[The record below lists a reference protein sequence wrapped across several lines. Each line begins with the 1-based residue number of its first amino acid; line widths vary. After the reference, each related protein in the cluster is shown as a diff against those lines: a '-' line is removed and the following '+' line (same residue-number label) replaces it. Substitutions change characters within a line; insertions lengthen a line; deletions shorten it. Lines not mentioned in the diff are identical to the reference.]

1 MKKTA
6 MIILAMACCAGVTQA
21 KETQTSPNGNV
32 AVEFDVVGG
41 IPYYAVEYKDQPVIN
56 PSRLGLELI
65 SDYSL
70 TDNFSIVN
78 VNHST
83 FDETWTPVWGETST
97 IRNHYNEMEVQL
109 EQNIPGKAP
118 QSARRY
124 VTLRFR
130 VYDDGVG
137 FRYEFP
143 EQDNLTYFT
152 IKDECTEFAM
162 TGNHTA
168 YWIPGDYDTQ
178 EYDYTISRLTQI
190 NDLFDKAYTGNS
202 SQTAFS
208 KTGVQTSLQLKTDE
222 GLYINIHEAA
232 LVDYACMHLDLDE
245 KRLVFRSWLTPDARG
260 HKGYM
265 QAPCK
270 SPWRTVMVSDN
281 ACDILA
287 SNLILNLNEP
297 CKIEDTSWIKPV
309 KYVGVWWEMIT
320 GKSSWAY
327 TDLPQ
332 VQIDK
337 IDYATAQPNGRHGAN
352 NENVMR

>member
-6 MIILAMACCAGVTQA
+6 ILLLALACCAGMAQA
-21 KETQTSPNGNV
+21 KEKQASPNGNV
-32 AVEFDVVGG
+32 AVEFDVVDG
-41 IPYYAVEYKDQPVIN
+41 IPYYNVEYKGQPVIN

-70 TDNFSIVN
+70 IDNFNVISVN
-78 VNHST
+78 RSS

-97 IRNHYNEMEVQL
+97 IRNNYNEMEVQL
-109 EQNIPGKAP
+109 QQTIPGKA
-118 QSARRY
+118 ANEAGRLL
-124 VTLRFR
+124 TIRFR

-152 IKDECTEFAM
+152 IKEEYTEFAM

-222 GLYINIHEAA
+222 GIYLNIHEAA

-265 QAPCK
+265 QAPCRER
-270 SPWRTVMVSDN
+270 S
-281 ACDILA
+281 C
-287 SNLILNLNEP
+287 
-297 CKIEDTSWIKPV
+297 
-309 KYVGVWWEMIT
+309 T
-320 GKSSWAY
+320 GCRA
-327 TDLPQ
+327 
-332 VQIDK
+332 
-337 IDYATAQPNGRHGAN
+337 
-352 NENVMR
+352 